1 MAIFRKAKEPTAQQ
15 RVETLNLRAEAALSV
30 FISTIQDLR
39 DVVHDIGVTISANNL
54 TIGHLE
60 NCNAELQQVA
70 DKNTNIIN
78 NFTRLIEGDTE
89 N

>member
-54 TIGHLE
+54 TISHLE